1 VRHLKNTRSDDIVH
15 DAYTMTHLAPQ
26 ERLTAEPPTLILR
39 ARSLT
44 GPKVAVSGRGQQAE
58 IDR

>member
-1 VRHLKNTRSDDIVH
+1 
-15 DAYTMTHLAPQ
+15 MTHLAPR
-26 ERLTAEPPTLILR
+26 ERLTAEPATLILR

-44 GPKVAVSGRGQQAE
+44 GPKVAVSDRGQQAE